1 MNRSRLSFLR
11 LAAATLTL
19 GLLVN
24 QAWADDTPSS
34 ATVTFGSWM
43 PSRGFDIDSRAPALP
58 PLDRFPNVTNNT
70 RFNNRHLMTP
80 NVVYVKAGGTVNFI
94 ISGLHS
100 VIVYDDGTLPTDID
114 LTQLTNT
121 TGTPNDIPTINDA
134 TNRIYRGLDPTRQAI
149 DRVEAVMFE
158 KTGAYL
164 VICGLLPHFRGG
176 MYGYVVVV
184 P

>member
-1 MNRSRLSFLR
+1 MNRFRLSFLR

-24 QAWADDTPSS
+24 QAWAADTPST

-43 PSRGFDIDSRAPALP
+43 PSRAFDVDSGRPAMP

-80 NVVYVKAGGTVNFI
+80 NVVYIKAGGTVNFI
-94 ISGLHS
+94 VSGFHNI
-100 VIVYDDGTLPTDID
+100 IVYDDGKLPTDID
-114 LTQLTNT
+114 LTQVVFT
-121 TGTPNDIPTINDA
+121 TGTPNDIPIINDA
-134 TNRIYRGLDPTRQAI
+134 NNRIYRGLDPTRQAI

-158 KTGAYL
+158 KAGAYL
-164 VICGLLPHFRGG
+164 VICGLLPHFRDG